1 VIFSHDL
8 FMWFV
13 TAAAVGICIGWGARD
28 IYLLVVHLPQRGRE
42 TWSDQGAWRD
52 QIFGSVFGLV
62 MCVLGIVG
70 ALKYHLN
77 W

>member
-1 VIFSHDL
+1 MIVSHEL

-28 IYLLVVHLPQRGRE
+28 IYLLAKHLPRKGRAA
-42 TWSDQGAWRD
+42 WSDPAAWRD

-62 MCVLGIVG
+62 MIVLGLVG
-70 ALKYHLN
+70 ALKYHLK